1 MDWTVLDRV
10 GTEYAWGADWTYMVT
25 RTEASVQLARFPAE
39 PAIPLPAVAA
49 VMRNIIV
56 FPLGRGPGRPGGA
69 LEVRALIDA
78 AKRYADQFEAGESLD
93 GYPAWQRSGA
103 HA

>member
-56 FPLGRGPGRPGGA
+56 FPLGRGPGRPGMEPELA
-69 LEVRALIDA
+69 VLA
-78 AKRYADQFEAGESLD
+78 ES
-93 GYPAWQRSGA
+93 A
-103 HA
+103 